1 MTRAV
6 AVPGAWLAAVV
17 LAGGA
22 VPALAAQPRE
32 KPRNAALQI
41 AQQKA
46 EEAAIDTLPKQ
57 LKPFYKAHRAEMP
70 ALGVEPEFPPHSPER
85 RFLVDRLEPFPFTDL
100 PRSEAALK
108 AKYADKANGV
118 GRLPWLLEESY
129 ARLVE
134 AMKAQDKA
142 KILAES
148 DTLAGLV
155 VDIHTVVNL
164 SDNFDG
170 QKSGQS
176 GLYARYVEKVLQY
189 DRDLKLSPDAA
200 RYLDEPKEYVFS
212 MMLATYVWLDNVLYL
227 DDLAKRG
234 KSGYGEIYFEDFAKR
249 VGPILKDRLSRAAE
263 DIGSYWYT
271 AWSVAGR
278 PELK

>member
-1 MTRAV
+1 MTRRVAVRRVGLVAVLLATAGREAV
-6 AVPGAWLAAVV
+6 AQ
-17 LAGGA
+17 
-22 VPALAAQPRE
+22 PAE
-32 KPRNAALQI
+32 KPRNAALAI

-70 ALGVEPEFPPHSPER
+70 ALGVEPEFPARSPER
-85 RFLVDRLEPFPFTDL
+85 RFLVDRLMPFPFTEL

-108 AKYADKANGV
+108 AKYGDKANGI
-118 GRLPWLLEESY
+118 GRLPWLIQESY

-142 KILAES
+142 KILTES

-164 SDNFDG
+164 SDNYDG
-170 QKSGQS
+170 QMSGQP
-176 GLYARYVEKVLQY
+176 GLYVRYVEKVLQY
-189 DRDLKLSPDAA
+189 DRDLKLSTEAA

-212 MMLATYVWLDNVLYL
+212 MLLSTYVWLDNVLYL

-234 KSGYGEIYFEDFAKR
+234 KSGYGEIYFEDFARR

>member
-1 MTRAV
+1 MKRAV
-6 AVPGAWLAAVV
+6 AVLGPWLAPLLLV
-17 LAGGA
+17 AGTA
-22 VPALAAQPRE
+22 EALSAQPAE
-32 KPRNAALQI
+32 KPRHAALEI

-46 EEAAIDTLPKQ
+46 EESAIDTLPKQ

-70 ALGVEPEFPPHSPER
+70 ALGVEPEFPPRSPER
-85 RFLVDRLEPFPFTDL
+85 RFLVDRLMPFPFTEL

-108 AKYADKANGV
+108 AKYGDKAEGI
-118 GRLPWLLEESY
+118 GRLPWLIQESY

-164 SDNFDG
+164 SDNYDG
-170 QKSGQS
+170 QKSGQP
-176 GLYARYVEKVLQY
+176 GLYVRYVEKVLQY
-189 DRDLKLSPDAA
+189 DRDLKLSPEAA

-212 MMLATYVWLDNVLYL
+212 MLLATYVWLDNVLYL

-234 KSGYGEIYFEDFAKR
+234 KSGYSEIYFEDFAKR

-263 DIGSYWYT
+263 DVGSYWYT